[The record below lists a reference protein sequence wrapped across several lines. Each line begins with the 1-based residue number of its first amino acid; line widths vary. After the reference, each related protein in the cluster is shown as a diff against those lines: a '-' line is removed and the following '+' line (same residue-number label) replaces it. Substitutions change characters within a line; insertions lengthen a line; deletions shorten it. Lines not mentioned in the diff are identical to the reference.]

1 VWKPNRALV
10 AVGVVVVAGLAILIF
25 LHRNDLRSQAGLM
38 GTLSPTGAESYRRSY
53 INSSI
58 ASCSSGLSSNP
69 AITAKISADTIAN
82 YCRCFAEKS
91 VDQISAGDL
100 FQLVVK
106 HTPSPE
112 LNAKVQEDAKACA
125 ALYLKRPS

>member
-1 VWKPNRALV
+1 MWKPNRTLV
-10 AVGVVVVAGLAILIF
+10 AVGAVVVGGVAILIF
-25 LHRNDLRSQAGLM
+25 LHRNDLRSSQTGLM
-38 GTLSPTGAESYRRSY
+38 GALSPNGAEAYRRSY

-58 ASCSSGLSSNP
+58 ASCTSGISSNP
-69 AITAKISADTIAN
+69 AIAAKISADTIAN

-106 HTPSPE
+106 HSPSPE
-112 LNAKVQEDAKACA
+112 LNAKIQEDAKACA
-125 ALYLKRPS
+125 AQYLKRP